1 MPTKFKADSFEY
13 VGTRGNRTAVKVKNY
28 IKSTPKQELFDYI
41 NNPNSKPK
49 IKQKCVNELVRRGI
63 KIQWT
68 STESNELDLS
78 RLR

>member
-1 MPTKFKADSFEY
+1 MPTKFKPDSFEY

-28 IKSTPKQELFDYI
+28 IKATSKQELFDYI

-49 IKQKCVNELVRRGI
+49 IKQKCVNELIRRGVRI
-63 KIQWT
+63 SWSSQ
-68 STESNELDLS
+68 SELDLS

>member
-1 MPTKFKADSFEY
+1 MPTKFKPDSFEY
-13 VGTRGNRTAVKVKNY
+13 VGARGNRRAVLVKSY
-28 IKSTPKQELFDYI
+28 IKATPKQELFEYI
-41 NNPNSKPK
+41 NNPNGKPK

-68 STESNELDLS
+68 SAESNELDLS